1 MRPLP
6 FTELPA
12 GIAFVVALMVFVGV
26 QVAASR
32 GTFRGGGWRR
42 YRGEGTDRGSLFV
55 VIATGGVGVAIAA
68 ILATKARVGTIAPGD
83 PGDPGIRWAAF
94 VLGLAAIVGGS
105 ALREWAVLTLG
116 TSFTFDVRVA
126 SGQHVVTSGPY
137 RLVRHPSYTGLLLS
151 FAGLGLAFGNWIC
164 LLVIVVLPTA
174 GLVYRIGVEE
184 AALRGKLGVDYER
197 FASGRKRLVPGI
209 W

>member
-1 MRPLP
+1 MPPLP

-12 GIAFVVALMVFVGV
+12 GIAFVLALLVFAGV

-42 YRGEGTDRGSLFV
+42 YRGEGTDRGSLFA

-68 ILATKARVGTIAPGD
+68 ILATKAPVGTIAPGD
-83 PGDPGIRWAAF
+83 PDIRWAVF
-94 VLGLAAIVGGS
+94 VLGLVAIVGGS

-126 SGQHVVTSGPY
+126 SDQQVVTNGPY
-137 RLVRHPSYTGLLLS
+137 RLLRHPSYTGLLLS

-164 LLVIVVLPTA
+164 LLVIVVLPTV

-197 FASGRKRLVPGI
+197 IANGRKRLVPGI